1 MSKLIAIALGLF
13 AGSTGITYAACPAPV
28 PGSTAEAIR
37 ANEQRILCLQRE
49 VAEAA
54 EQRQFEMKL
63 LTIENSIQKLEL
75 DRRFDQLPGFEL
87 P

>member
-1 MSKLIAIALGLF
+1 MSKLFAIALGIIV
-13 AGSTGITYAACPAPV
+13 GSTSLAHGACPAAV

-49 VAEAA
+49 IAEAA

-75 DRRFDQLPGFEL
+75 DRRFDQLNFEV